1 DSPEDAKKRASGDL
15 VRVGDFDV
23 ERGLLRGYYGTKK
36 DITVPPFARVIGTRA
51 FDKCSSFIES
61 VDLNKAAVMIPGPFG
76 VFFNC
81 PNLKTVKIPP
91 TMDTITPN
99 MFQHCPNLTVY
110 VRRSQVSP
118 DFEAR
123 FTGKGIVFLDEE

>member
-1 DSPEDAKKRASGDL
+1 
-15 VRVGDFDV
+15 
-23 ERGLLRGYYGTKK
+23 
-36 DITVPPFARVIGTRA
+36 
-51 FDKCSSFIES
+51 
-61 VDLNKAAVMIPGPFG
+61 
-76 VFFNC
+76 
-81 PNLKTVKIPP
+81 
-91 TMDTITPN
+91 MDTITPN